1 MKNSL
6 DLRYE
11 RKYILDIGNEDIFN
25 NFLIE
30 NGFKKNFKSRI
41 VNSIYYD
48 TLGLNFFYDNMDGI
62 SNRVKYRLRW
72 YNDNNLSLYL
82 EKKKRSN
89 FIGEKKKILLGNF
102 YDEKNLFSFLK
113 NYRFK
118 YENVHKPLIPILKI
132 QYLRNYW
139 LSECNNYRATVDTN
153 IKVECIKNQS
163 TNKFPININFTVLE
177 YKYPI
182 ILDKQFRDEKFLK
195 KNIFRLQKNSKYV
208 SGLILLKDAGL
219 L

>member
-1 MKNSL
+1 MKKSL

-11 RKYILDIGNEDIFN
+11 RKYVLDVGNEDTFN

-30 NGFKKNFKSRI
+30 NGFKQSFGSRI

-48 TLGLNFFYDNMDGI
+48 TLGLDFFYDNLDGI

-72 YNDNNLSLYL
+72 YNDKNFSLYL
-82 EKKKRSN
+82 EEKKRSN
-89 FIGEKKKILLGNF
+89 FIGEKNKIFIDNF
-102 YDEKNLFSFLK
+102 YNKEKLFVFLK
-113 NYRFK
+113 NYTFK
-118 YENVHKPLIPILKI
+118 YKDMLDPLIPILKI
-132 QYLRNYW
+132 KYLRTYW
-139 LSECNNYRATVDTN
+139 LSGCSNYRATVDTN
-153 IKVECIKNQS
+153 INVECIKNFS
-163 TNKFPININFTVLE
+163 TNKFPININLTVLE

-182 ILDKQFRDEKFLK
+182 TLDKKFRDENFVK
-195 KNIFRLQKNSKYV
+195 KNIFRLQKSSKYV